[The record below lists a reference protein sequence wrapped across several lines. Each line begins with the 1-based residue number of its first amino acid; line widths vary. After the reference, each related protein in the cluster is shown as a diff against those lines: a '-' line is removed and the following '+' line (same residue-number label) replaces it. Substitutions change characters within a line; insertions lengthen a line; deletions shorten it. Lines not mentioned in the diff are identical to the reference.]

1 MIRTL
6 GGIMT
11 KELVSVI
18 VPIYNVKDYLKT
30 CLKSID
36 AQTYQNIEVWLVDD
50 GSTDGSGEI
59 ADKFAKKNSKK
70 FNVIHKEN
78 GGLSDA
84 RNAGLLKAT
93 GKYVA
98 FIDSDDT
105 VHPQFIE
112 RIVTRMEATGAQVGV
127 ADYIRK
133 VISGEDKASGDSK
146 TSEDI
151 KTSKDVTTSD
161 TKGNLK
167 KGSTQVVSARE
178 AVRNT
183 YLSKAHGWS
192 FTTWGKI
199 YRRDLF
205 EKLDLTFPKGKIH
218 EDTYTTF
225 KLLYNAEV
233 VAYVNKVLYY
243 YSVRPDSIM
252 TKDLD
257 IRHLDAIP
265 ATRSACE
272 FFANAGDNEIA
283 SLAVN
288 YHFRYMFYLDY
299 WFRKNKNIKSEELA
313 EFEKEIKKDASV
325 YARSKYLP
333 FKKRMA
339 YKLAA
344 VIKFEP
350 LLSLVKMKT

>member
-1 MIRTL
+1 
-6 GGIMT
+6 MT
-11 KELVSVI
+11 SALVSVI
-18 VPIYNVKDYLKT
+18 VPIYNVKDYLKR

-59 ADKFAKKNSKK
+59 ADKFAKKNHKK

-84 RNAGLLKAT
+84 RNAGLKKAT
-93 GKYVA
+93 GKYVT
-98 FIDSDDT
+98 FVDSDDT
-105 VHPQFIE
+105 IHLQFIE

-133 VISGEDKASGDSK
+133 VVSSGDEVSADSKVSEDKK
-146 TSEDI
+146 TSEDRE
-151 KTSKDVTTSD
+151 KSKDVTSSAE
-161 TKGNLK
+161 TKGKLK

-178 AVRNT
+178 AVKNT
-183 YLSKAHGWS
+183 YLSRAHGWS

-252 TKDLD
+252 TKELD

-272 FFANAGDNEIA
+272 YFANAGDNEIA

-299 WFRKNKNIKSEELA
+299 WFRKNKNIKPEELA

-344 VIKFEP
+344 AIKFEP

>member
-1 MIRTL
+1 
-6 GGIMT
+6 MT
-11 KELVSVI
+11 SALVSVI

-59 ADKFAKKNSKK
+59 ADKFARKNGKK

-84 RNAGLLKAT
+84 RNAGLQKAT
-93 GKYVA
+93 GKYVT
-98 FIDSDDT
+98 FVDSDDT
-105 VHPQFIE
+105 IHAQFLE

-133 VISGEDKASGDSK
+133 VVSSGDEVSADSKVSEDKK
-146 TSEDI
+146 TSEDRE
-151 KTSKDVTTSD
+151 KSKDVMVSAE
-161 TKGNLK
+161 TKGKLK

-178 AVRNT
+178 AVKNT
-183 YLSKAHGWS
+183 YLSRAHGWS

-225 KLLYNAEV
+225 KLLYNADV

-252 TKDLD
+252 TKELD

-272 FFANAGDNEIA
+272 YFTNAGDNEIA

-299 WFRKNKNIKSEELA
+299 WFRKNKNIKPEELA

-333 FKKRMA
+333 FKKRVA

-344 VIKFEP
+344 AIKFEP